1 MRTHYDAIYLAPHL
15 DDAALS
21 CGGHIH
27 QLTSDNLTADNLTA
41 VGKQILIVTI
51 MAGDP
56 PQDAIYSD
64 FVRELHARWELDV
77 KAEAVRREED
87 AVACG
92 ILGADFVHWSIPDC
106 VYRMHPE
113 TGQALY
119 PAWADVITAIHPAE
133 SQLIQDLAEKL
144 TTLPATDRIVAP
156 LGIGNHADHLV
167 TRQAAEVCFGDKVW
181 YFEDYPYVQE
191 DGALTA
197 VIPEPPSNWQAH
209 TYPLHPANLTAK
221 AKAIAAYRS
230 QVSTFFTDYQD
241 LTQQIQTYSQQ
252 VGGERLWQ
260 QTPVADLNDQ

>member
-27 QLTSDNLTADNLTA
+27 QLTSDTLTA
-41 VGKQILIVTI
+41 VGKHIIIVTI

-64 FVRELHARWELDV
+64 FVRELHARWELAV
-77 KAEAVRREED
+77 NAEAVRREED
-87 AVACG
+87 AAACA
-92 ILGADFVHWSIPDC
+92 ILGADFAHWSIPDC

-113 TGQALY
+113 TGQPLY
-119 PAWADVITAIHPAE
+119 PTWEDVITAVHPAE
-133 SQLIQDLAEKL
+133 SQLIQQLAEKL
-144 TTLPATDRIVAP
+144 TTLPPAHRIIAP
-156 LGIGNHADHLV
+156 LGVGNHADHLV

-191 DGALTA
+191 DGAITA
-197 VIPEPPSNWQAH
+197 VIPENTPDWQAH
-209 TYPLHPANLTAK
+209 TYPLPPADLIAK
-221 AKAIAAYRS
+221 AKAIAAYQS

-260 QTPVADLNDQ
+260 QTPFVHLDDQ

>member
-21 CGGHIH
+21 CGGQIH
-27 QLTSDNLTADNLTA
+27 QLTSDNLTA

-56 PQDAIYSD
+56 PHDAIYSD
-64 FVRELHARWELDV
+64 FVRELHARWELAV
-77 KAEAVRREED
+77 NAEAVRREED
-87 AVACG
+87 AEACA
-92 ILGADFVHWSIPDC
+92 ILGADFDHWSIPDC

-113 TGQALY
+113 TGQPLY
-119 PAWADVITAIHPAE
+119 PTWEDVITAVHPAE
-133 SQLIQDLAEKL
+133 SQLIQTLAEQMAQ
-144 TTLPATDRIVAP
+144 LPSTDRVIAP

-167 TRQAAEVCFGDKVW
+167 TRLAAEVSFGNKVW

-191 DGALTA
+191 AGALTA
-197 VIPEPPSNWQAH
+197 VIPEPPSHWQAH

-241 LTQQIQTYSQQ
+241 LTQQIQTYSRQ

-260 QTPVADLNDQ
+260 QTPVAELNDQ